1 MSGICG
7 SLHIA
12 NPILACSPLQR
23 SHNGT
28 DGDSATGVRFVLISR
43 GVCSFEEKVRNAQ
56 DGGFQTAI
64 IYDDQDKG
72 NLYSS
77 K

>member
-1 MSGICG
+1 
-7 SLHIA
+7 
-12 NPILACSPLQR
+12 
-23 SHNGT
+23 
-28 DGDSATGVRFVLISR
+28 VLISR
-43 GVCSFEEKVRNAQ
+43 GTCSFEEKVRNAQ

-77 K
+77 KWSIFFHMGMIMFAHWIFSLL